1 MKTQISRIQ
10 NRLHFLILFRIPTAY
25 CRFLVWDKLK
35 GFYKPYQ
42 VKKVVD
48 FSKMEYNMDISKNEM
63 VSNSTNTTPVGYIED
78 EHQLSNTTS
87 NVTRS
92 EEDCSEMEAFLQV
105 RIYIQ
110 IISIRHT
117 GIKKSN
123 IFLIDCTLIF
133 HTGDSR

>member
-1 MKTQISRIQ
+1 MKTQIWSV

-25 CRFLVWDKLK
+25 YRFLVWDKLK

-63 VSNSTNTTPVGYIED
+63 VSNSTNTTPVGYVED
-78 EHQLSNTTS
+78 EHQLSNTTA
-87 NVTRS
+87 NVTRP

-110 IISIRHT
+110 IISIRH
-117 GIKKSN
+117 KKSN
-123 IFLIDCTLIF
+123 IFLIDFYIDF
-133 HTGDSR
+133 SYRG